1 MDKKV
6 TRRSFLRAGVV
17 TGTTTVA
24 MPHFIAF
31 RAFGANDR
39 IVPGALGWGGGF
51 PRRRGPFS

>member
-1 MDKKV
+1 MDKRV

-24 MPHFIAF
+24 MPHFIAS

-39 IVPGALGWGGGF
+39 IVLGGIGVGW
-51 PRRRGPFS
+51 RLSEA